1 MPTIVMSRAGKDRA
15 VSLRID
21 DLRCALCALVLST
34 LAVLSPRATAQDS
47 VPARTSAAVALDE
60 HLAQLAALQ
69 DPRVTEAL
77 ARIDGTGRRLLAL
90 RSYLRSRDHL
100 AERWSWT
107 QEQIQAY
114 EGSAEHQHLQA
125 EIERVREAFTR
136 DNPGFELWVNPQ
148 VRSLDRQLESWNGNE
163 SVSAAAAKLLEDAL
177 EFVGR
182 AEFAAAQAERARHAF
197 ESFLLAYRPA
207 PTPTVAAPGLSPHGQ
222 MRAVDFQVHQGDRII
237 AGPRA
242 ATITTD
248 WDATGWA
255 SRLDAAVRAA
265 SRRFIGPLATP
276 REPWHYTFSPESV
289 AAQ

>member
-1 MPTIVMSRAGKDRA
+1 MSFVRSGCCAIA
-15 VSLRID
+15 V
-21 DLRCALCALVLST
+21 C
-34 LAVLSPRATAQDS
+34 AVLAFSAPATARDD
-47 VPARTSAAVALDE
+47 VPVSPSSADLLDD
-60 HLAQLAALQ
+60 HLARLAARQ
-69 DPRVTEAL
+69 DPRVAEAL
-77 ARIDGTGRRLLAL
+77 ARIEGTGRQLLAL

-107 QEQIQAY
+107 QEQIQAF
-114 EGSAEHQHLQA
+114 EGSAEHRDLQA
-125 EIERVREAFTR
+125 EIERVREAFSR

-148 VRSLDRQLESWNGNE
+148 VRSLDRQIESWNGNE
-163 SVSAAAAKLLEDAL
+163 SVGAASARLLTDAL

-182 AEFAAAQAERARHAF
+182 ADFAAGQAERAQHAL
-197 ESFLLAYRPA
+197 ESFLVAYRPV

-237 AGPRA
+237 AGPRT
-242 ATITTD
+242 ATIATE
-248 WDATGWA
+248 WDETGWS

-276 REPWHYTFSPESV
+276 REPWHYTYSPETV

>member
-1 MPTIVMSRAGKDRA
+1 MDARKGVVWWRLCK
-15 VSLRID
+15 L
-21 DLRCALCALVLST
+21 ALSALVALS
-34 LAVLSPRATAQDS
+34 LPATAQDA
-47 VPARTSAAVALDE
+47 VQAGPTADAALED
-60 HLAQLAALQ
+60 HLAQLAARL
-69 DPRVTEAL
+69 DSRVAETL
-77 ARIDGTGRRLLAL
+77 ARVDGTGRRLLAL

-107 QEQIQAY
+107 QEQIQAF
-114 EGSAEHQHLQA
+114 EGSPEHRDLQA
-125 EIERVREAFTR
+125 EIERVREAFAR

-148 VRSLDRQLESWNGNE
+148 VRSLDRQIESWNGNE
-163 SVSAAAAKLLEDAL
+163 SVGAAAAQLVTDAL
-177 EFVGR
+177 DFVGR
-182 AEFAAAQAERARHAF
+182 ADLSAPQAGRARQAL
-197 ESFLLAYRPA
+197 ESFLVAYQPV

-237 AGPRA
+237 AGPRT
-242 ATITTD
+242 ATIATD
-248 WDATGWA
+248 WDATGWS